1 MATLRISLRAG
12 ERIFING
19 AVLKV
24 DRKTTLEFLN
34 DVTFLLE
41 SHVMQA
47 EQATTPLRQLY
58 FIVQMMLMDPANSD
72 APRDLFAKSLPAM
85 LKTYSNRDIL
95 SGLLELEEL
104 IGRGR
109 AFEAL
114 KRLRVLIPIEDT
126 ILGKDED
133 NVRPVPQMDRS
144 ERLLAVGGMS

>member
-1 MATLRISLRAG
+1 MATLRITLRAG
-12 ERIFING
+12 ERIFVNG

-58 FIVQMMLMDPANSD
+58 FIVQMMLMDPNSAAAARQLFGKTLESMLGTYQNSD
-72 APRDLFAKSLPAM
+72 IVD
-85 LKTYSNRDIL
+85 
-95 SGLLELEEL
+95 GLAEIEGL
-104 IGRGR
+104 IERER

-114 KRLRVLIPIEDT
+114 KRLRTLIPIEDD
-126 ILGKDED
+126 ILRVITASPGPARTKTPEL
-133 NVRPVPQMDRS
+133 
-144 ERLLAVGGMS
+144 RLAAGGF

>member
-12 ERIFING
+12 ERIFVNG

-47 EQATTPLRQLY
+47 EQAKTPMRQLY
-58 FIVQMMLMDPANSD
+58 FIVQMMLMDPNSIE
-72 APRDLFAKSLPAM
+72 AAMALFETAHPAM
-85 LKTYSNRDIL
+85 LKTYSNRDIID
-95 SGLLELEEL
+95 GLLEVEEL

-109 AFEAL
+109 NFEAL
-114 KRLRVLIPIEDT
+114 KRVRSMIPLEDH
-126 ILGKDED
+126 ILGEFAEAGSTVTKFE
-133 NVRPVPQMDRS
+133 PPL
-144 ERLLAVGGMS
+144 RLAAGA